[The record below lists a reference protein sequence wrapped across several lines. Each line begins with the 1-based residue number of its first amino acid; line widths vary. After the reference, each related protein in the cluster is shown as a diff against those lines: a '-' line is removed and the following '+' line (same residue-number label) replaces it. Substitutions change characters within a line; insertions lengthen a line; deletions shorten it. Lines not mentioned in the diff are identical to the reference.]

1 MSIFKI
7 LFLKVYSH
15 YLDLTSGSN
24 AKIEVISNSSHNKK
38 ESEEID
44 SSVLTMKSQKK
55 KSRMSDIECDSM
67 PSVAQK
73 MEQKQSN
80 RSLNTDSDKCDQKNI
95 KPFNY
100 SDYDYSTFSSN
111 NNTGKPSFDPQT
123 RAKQNFRPKVLNF
136 FCNSNELI
144 FISFILILGKV

>member
-24 AKIEVISNSSHNKK
+24 AKIEVISNSSHDKK

-111 NNTGKPSFDPQT
+111 NNTEKPSFDPQT

-136 FCNSNELI
+136 FCNSNELM
-144 FISFILILGKV
+144 FISFILGKV